1 MKIRS
6 LISNQSYFGMDPLA
20 FQRAAGRVL
29 ERVNK
34 LPPDKA
40 WLSAE
45 VLGKDFRLDPEAAQ
59 ALVENFVGKG
69 LLLSQGCPRG
79 EYRLTDL
86 FKEYAQARVVPPLTR
101 ARAKELLDE
110 ACKLASQINM
120 EWTHNPLVIHM
131 IAVSGSYMSR
141 HNRISDLTLW
151 PVVRRRTETTSRR
164 FRSPITKAEGAAEIR
179 SALRSLSGF
188 VVVNLV
194 VDKTTIERPFAVPYR
209 DTGEVTTSTPTL
221 GPFRQWGLSLR
232 RQLMRRRG
240 APHLPLGE
248 NTAAQLSQ

>member
-1 MKIRS
+1 MKVRS

-34 LPPDKA
+34 LPPEKP
-40 WLSAE
+40 WLSMDA
-45 VLGKDFRLDPEAAQ
+45 LGKDFRLEPEAAQ
-59 ALVENFVGKG
+59 ALAENFVAKG

-151 PVVRRRTETTSRR
+151 LLVKRRSETTSRR
-164 FRSPITKAEGAAEIR
+164 LRPTVTKADGAAEIR
-179 SALRSLSGF
+179 GALRALSGF
-188 VVVNLV
+188 IVAHTVA
-194 VDKTTIERPFAVPYR
+194 DKATIERPFAVPFR
-209 DTGEVTTSTPTL
+209 DTGDAGTSAMST
-221 GPFRQWGLSLR
+221 GPFRQWASSLR
-232 RQLMRRRG
+232 RPWMRRG
-240 APHLPLGE
+240 SATQLPLGE
-248 NTAAQLSQ
+248 STAAQLTP